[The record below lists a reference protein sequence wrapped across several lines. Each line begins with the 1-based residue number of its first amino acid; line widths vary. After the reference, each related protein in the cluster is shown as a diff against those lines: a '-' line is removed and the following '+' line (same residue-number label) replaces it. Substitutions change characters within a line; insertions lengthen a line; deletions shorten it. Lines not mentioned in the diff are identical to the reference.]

1 MGVLNEWMV
10 MSVVAVGVMV
20 VEAVE
25 NIFCIKLGGSLYV
38 PMCKNL
44 KPKNESGN
52 HKNHTILPRDRT
64 TAHNHTI
71 TQPQQA
77 TIVIITTKYIL

>member
-25 NIFCIKLGGSLYV
+25 NIFLHQTYTTDANLQNLFFCAAFSEPQFTPVYRRVKLRQFFAEPL
-38 PMCKNL
+38 
-44 KPKNESGN
+44 
-52 HKNHTILPRDRT
+52 
-64 TAHNHTI
+64 
-71 TQPQQA
+71 
-77 TIVIITTKYIL
+77 